1 MPVSQCPQPSYGF
14 TMRLVFIFLFV
25 LLTPAAWAQSGQ
37 WTGLDRSGAL
47 DSLVAVI
54 ADAGR
59 HGLRPEDYHLD
70 ALARADAALLSAET
84 DRLAEDAFRNFA
96 QDLLTGRLDPHA
108 MERQWPFEYRQR
120 DVDAALAWA
129 LSTGDVAAVLAGF
142 EPQTPAYQALIRE
155 RLFWLKQ
162 SESDWPQVTTT
173 RDHMELGDAGADV
186 DALRARLVQMGR
198 LQPLSPI
205 VPIEAIP
212 SDFVSIDG
220 TPHFDAEMQTA
231 VRNVQT
237 LARIHPDGIAGPG
250 TLAWIN
256 RTPVQ
261 RADTLRANLERLRW
275 LPDEFGARHI
285 VVNIPDF
292 TLQVV
297 EAGQTVR
304 RHDVIVGRVSR
315 PTPVLSARLAYM
327 VVNPWWETP
336 HRLAVNDELP
346 LFRREP
352 NAVARLG
359 FQILDRDGNVVDA
372 STIDW
377 TTVSS
382 AAFPY
387 RLRQAPGPLNALGVV
402 KLIFPN
408 PHSTFLHD
416 TPGRQRFDEMPR
428 ALSSGCVRVRDAV
441 ALAQWA
447 ADASL
452 PEPVDIAALVE
463 TGRETR
469 LDADAEIRIHFLY
482 HTAFLNPNGSV
493 RMVHDLYDK
502 DPIILMAMDRSYEDD
517 QTRNSGARPD
527 SRHSARAG
535 DGYGGDC
542 AP

>member
-14 TMRLVFIFLFV
+14 GMRLVFIFLFV
-25 LLTPAAWAQSGQ
+25 LLTPVTWAQSGQ
-37 WTGLDRSGAL
+37 WTGPDRSGAL
-47 DSLVAVI
+47 ESLVAVI

-59 HGLRPEDYHLD
+59 HGLRPEDYSLA
-70 ALARADAALLSAET
+70 ALASAEASLVSAET
-84 DRLAEDAFRNFA
+84 DRLAEAAFRDFA
-96 QDLLTGRLDPHA
+96 LDLLTGRLDPHA
-108 MERQWPFEYRQR
+108 IERQWPFEYRQR
-120 DVDAALAWA
+120 DVDAALARA

-142 EPQTPAYQALIRE
+142 EPQTPAYQVLIRE

-162 SESDWPQVTTT
+162 SGSDWPQVTTT

-198 LQPLSPI
+198 LQPMSPI
-205 VPIEAIP
+205 VPIEAIH

-220 TPHFDAEMQTA
+220 TPHFDSEMQTA

-237 LARIHPDGIAGPG
+237 LARIHPDGIAGPR

-285 VVNIPDF
+285 VVNVPDF

-297 EAGQTVR
+297 EAGQAVR
-304 RHDVIVGRVSR
+304 HHDVIVGRVSR

-346 LFRREP
+346 LFRRDP

-469 LDADAEIRIHFLY
+469 LDADADIHVHFLY
-482 HTAFLNPNGSV
+482 LTAFVSADGSV
-493 RMVHDLYDK
+493 RMVHDLYGK
-502 DPIILMAMDRSYEDD
+502 DPAVILAMDRSYEDD
-517 QTRNSGARPD
+517 QTRNRD
-527 SRHSARAG
+527 SASAG
-535 DGYGGDC
+535 DGSDGDC
-542 AP
+542 SP